1 MGLFEYLTRNNKV
14 GVMMDEKEAYDKV
27 RRTTVLKKVAE
38 KKGPRFSRADC
49 LMKVK
54 AQRNGKVSLKMFF
67 PKTLIGW
74 IHRRF
79 GNLPNDIVFT
89 IFAIYDSLQS
99 ETL

>member
-1 MGLFEYLTRNNKV
+1 
-14 GVMMDEKEAYDKV
+14 MDEKEAYDKV

-38 KKGPRFSRADC
+38 KKGPTSTSEGVPKIQPRRLSDESKGTEKR
-49 LMKVK
+49 KSK
-54 AQRNGKVSLKMFF
+54 LKMFF